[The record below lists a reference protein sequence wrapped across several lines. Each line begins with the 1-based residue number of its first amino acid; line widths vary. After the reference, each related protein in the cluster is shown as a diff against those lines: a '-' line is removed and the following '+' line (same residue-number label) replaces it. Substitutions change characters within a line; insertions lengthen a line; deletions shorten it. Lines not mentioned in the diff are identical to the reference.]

1 VGKLPLRRRWHWTKQ
16 PTSRTR
22 QSERGFIEVAIVKIA
37 DFSII

>member
-16 PTSRTR
+16 PAGRTR
-22 QSERGFIEVAIVKIA
+22 QAERDYIGMAVVKID